1 MGELSWVDSS
11 NEWEQADLSIPGS
24 ADNHTLQIWSKR
36 WTKRMGELGRR
47 AMGKVSWGKWGW
59 PYGKEIK
66 KSKTIFYFSR
76 KPLIIN

>member
-36 WTKRMGELGRR
+36 WTKRMGELG
-47 AMGKVSWGKWGW
+47 GEQWGKSHGEN
-59 PYGKEIK
+59 GDGL
-66 KSKTIFYFSR
+66 TGR
-76 KPLIIN
+76 R